1 LRVLIFHGLFELA
14 GGGEKFALELARA
27 LELLGHEPMIIT
39 FYRDREA
46 FERSFKLLSQNY
58 RPSVKVRPVPI
69 MHKILDVILD
79 ERLVRL
85 KRLFLVKRFLEDL
98 KYTRREFNL
107 IIDTASNIPTSV
119 DLSYIHYPTVAPG
132 YSSGIIYGLYH
143 RIVRWYA
150 RRYQGIP
157 RLILANSSWTA
168 DKISKFYSINRNKI
182 WVLHPPVEVEYF
194 SEAISNERKE
204 NLIVTLSRFTPEKR
218 LYEILKAAEILP
230 NYKFLMV
237 GTAGRYSQTVISKM
251 RGIIEKRKLDN
262 VHLMMNIP
270 RPQVRETLGKAR
282 FYLHPPFAEHFGIS
296 VVEAMAAGC
305 IPIVYRDGGAWSD
318 IVSRVDEE
326 LGYND
331 ISEVPSIVK
340 KFENNRDFEE
350 RIRSVAMNISQEFS
364 FERFKERLS
373 KYLSLS
379 VSMKI
384 DTL

>member
-1 LRVLIFHGLFELA
+1 
-14 GGGEKFALELARA
+14 
-27 LELLGHEPMIIT
+27 
-39 FYRDREA
+39 
-46 FERSFKLLSQNY
+46 
-58 RPSVKVRPVPI
+58 
-69 MHKILDVILD
+69 
-79 ERLVRL
+79 
-85 KRLFLVKRFLEDL
+85 
-98 KYTRREFNL
+98 
-107 IIDTASNIPTSV
+107 
-119 DLSYIHYPTVAPG
+119 
-132 YSSGIIYGLYH
+132 
-143 RIVRWYA
+143 
-150 RRYQGIP
+150 
-157 RLILANSSWTA
+157 
-168 DKISKFYSINRNKI
+168 
-182 WVLHPPVEVEYF
+182 VLHPPVEVEYF

>member
-119 DLSYIHYPTVAPG
+119 DISYIHYPTVAPG

-305 IPIVYRDGGAWSD
+305 IPIVYREGGAWSD

>member
-1 LRVLIFHGLFELA
+1 
-14 GGGEKFALELARA
+14 
-27 LELLGHEPMIIT
+27 M
-39 FYRDREA
+39 
-46 FERSFKLLSQNY
+46 
-58 RPSVKVRPVPI
+58 
-69 MHKILDVILD
+69 
-79 ERLVRL
+79 
-85 KRLFLVKRFLEDL
+85 
-98 KYTRREFNL
+98 
-107 IIDTASNIPTSV
+107 
-119 DLSYIHYPTVAPG
+119 
-132 YSSGIIYGLYH
+132 
-143 RIVRWYA
+143 RWYA
-150 RRYQGIP
+150 RGYQGIP

-251 RGIIEKRKLDN
+251 RGIIEKRRLDN

-364 FERFKERLS
+364 FKRFKERLS